1 MKKKTTIR
9 EKLIDAIMEY
19 GGDEIESVTE
29 AIQLAKK
36 SDDELV
42 DVLINLLIFYHNEYN
57 N

>member
-29 AIQLAKK
+29 AIGIAKK
-36 SDDELV
+36 SDEELV
-42 DVLINLLIFYHNEYN
+42 DVVINILKFYHDEYN